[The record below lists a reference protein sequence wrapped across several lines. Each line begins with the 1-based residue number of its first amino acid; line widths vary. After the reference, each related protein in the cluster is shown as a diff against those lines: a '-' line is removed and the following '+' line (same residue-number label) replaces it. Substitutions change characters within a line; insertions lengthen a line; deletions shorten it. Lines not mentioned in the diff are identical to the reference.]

1 MNKQINGA
9 LFKQMIL
16 HGAAAITA
24 QKQAINDLNVF
35 PVPDGDTGT
44 NMSMT
49 IATAVTELKKNSP
62 ATVEQAASITA
73 SALLRGARGNSG
85 VILSLL
91 FRGLSKALKGHETA
105 DAATFATAMQEGVSA
120 AYKAV
125 MKPAEGTVLTVSRL
139 AAKRA
144 ADVAAEGETD
154 IERVLEESIREG
166 YEALAQTTDMNPVLK
181 KAGVVDAGGKGY
193 LLILEGMLAEMR
205 GEPMPETTESEA
217 QESTIDYGA
226 IAAEEI
232 TFTFDT
238 VFIVRKANPDVDLE
252 PLREYLSS
260 IGDSLVIG
268 EDDEAFK
275 VHVHTDIPGDALN
288 EGQKYGVLELAKI
301 ENMRTQADDMA
312 AGRKTQS
319 VDDLEM
325 DENAPIPAAEEA
337 GHVVAAPE
345 KKYGFLAVCAGD
357 GLAEV
362 FRDLGADGV
371 VSGGQTMN
379 PSTESILEGVDKIP
393 AETVFIL
400 PNNGN
405 IIMAA
410 QQCDA
415 LTEKNVIVIPTKT
428 VPQGITAMMNVDFDA
443 AEAEDI
449 TNAMVE
455 SLTTVTT
462 AQITYAARNSDFDGF
477 DIKEGDYLAL
487 EEGKLFG
494 TDNQLNVL
502 LEKLAED
509 AKSRESTFI
518 SLYFGEDV
526 TEEQAQE
533 AAQVFQTV
541 CPDAETVVLSGG
553 QPVYYYIIS
562 ME

>member
-1 MNKQINGA
+1 MNEQITGA
-9 LFKQMIL
+9 LFKQMVL

-49 IATAVTELKKNSP
+49 IGTAVTELRKAAP
-62 ATVEQAASITA
+62 ATLTRAADLTA

-91 FRGLSKALKGHETA
+91 FRGMSKGLKGLETA
-105 DAATFATAMQEGVSA
+105 DAAAFAAAMQQGVSS

-144 ADVAAEGETD
+144 VEAAAEERD
-154 IERVLEESIREG
+154 IEKVLEEAIREG
-166 YEALAQTTDMNPVLK
+166 YETLAQTTDMNPVLK

-205 GEPMPETTESEA
+205 GEPMPEASEDA
-217 QESTIDYGA
+217 PQEKADF
-226 IAAEEI
+226 AALSDEDI

-238 VFIVRKANPDVDLE
+238 VFIVRKTVERSLD
-252 PLREYLSS
+252 PLRTYLDS

-268 EDDEAFK
+268 EDDDAFK
-275 VHVHTDIPGDALN
+275 VHVHTDIPGAALT
-288 EGQKYGVLELAKI
+288 EAQKYGTLELAKI
-301 ENMRTQADDMA
+301 ENMRTQAEDLA
-312 AGRKTQS
+312 AGRHVQS
-319 VDDLEM
+319 TDDLDAVEQAL
-325 DENAPIPAAEEA
+325 ESGAAPA
-337 GHVVAAPE
+337 GGHAVAPPE
-345 KKYGFLAVCAGD
+345 KKYGFLAVCAGA
-357 GLAEV
+357 GLEAV
-362 FRDLGADGV
+362 FKDLGVDGV

-379 PSTESILEGVDKIP
+379 PSTEAILEGVDAVP
-393 AETVFIL
+393 AETVFVL

-410 QQCDA
+410 QQCAA
-415 LTEKNVIVIPTKT
+415 LTEKNVVVIPTKT
-428 VPQGITAMMNVDFDA
+428 VPQGITAMMNVDFESPA
-443 AEAEDI
+443 AEDI
-449 TNAMVE
+449 TAAMTE
-455 SLTTVTT
+455 SLPTVTT
-462 AQITYAARNSDFDGF
+462 AQITYAARDSDFDGF

-487 EEGKLFG
+487 AEGRLFG
-494 TDNQLNVL
+494 TDGSLPAL
-502 LEKLAED
+502 LERLAGS
-509 AKSRESTFI
+509 AKEKGSSFI

-526 TEEQAQE
+526 SQEDAE
-533 AAQVFQTV
+533 AAGKLFEQT
-541 CPDAETVVLSGG
+541 CPDAEVAVLSGG

>member
-1 MNKQINGA
+1 MNELITGA
-9 LFKQMIL
+9 LFKQMVL

-49 IATAVTELKKNSP
+49 IAAAVAELRKSSP
-62 ATVEQAASITA
+62 ATLTKAADLTA

-91 FRGLSKALKGHETA
+91 FRGISKGLKGHESA
-105 DAATFATAMQEGVSA
+105 DAAAFAAAMQEGVSA

-144 ADVAAEGETD
+144 VDVAAEGETD
-154 IERVLEESIREG
+154 VEAVLAEAIREG
-166 YEALAQTTDMNPVLK
+166 YDALAQTTEMNPVLK

-193 LLILEGMLAEMR
+193 LLILEGMLAELR
-205 GEPMPETTESEA
+205 GEPMPEDSGESEEKA
-217 QESTIDYGA
+217 DF
-226 IAAEEI
+226 AALSAEDI

-238 VFIVRKANPDVDLE
+238 VFIVRKDFDKSIE
-252 PLREYLSS
+252 PFRAYLDS

-268 EDDEAFK
+268 EDDQAFK
-275 VHVHTDIPGDALN
+275 VHVHTDIPGEALS
-288 EGQKYGVLELAKI
+288 EAQKYGTLELAKI
-301 ENMRTQADDMA
+301 ENMRTQAEELA
-312 AGRKTQS
+312 AGKTAQS
-319 VDDLEM
+319 TDDLDMVEAQL
-325 DENAPIPAAEEA
+325 DAAP
-337 GHVVAAPE
+337 AAPE

-362 FRDLGADGV
+362 FKDLGADGV

-379 PSTESILEGVDKIP
+379 PSTESLLSGVERIP

-400 PNNGN
+400 PNNSN

-410 QQCDA
+410 QQCSA
-415 LTEKNVIVIPTKT
+415 LTEKNVVVIPTKT

-443 AEAEDI
+443 PDAQSI
-449 TNAMVE
+449 TDAMTE
-455 SLTTVTT
+455 SLSTVTT

-494 TDNQLNVL
+494 TDSSLDVL
-502 LEKLAED
+502 LDRLAAD
-509 AKSRESTFI
+509 AVEREASFI

-526 TEEQAQE
+526 SEEDAQKAGAVFS
-533 AAQVFQTV
+533 AA
-541 CPDAETVVLSGG
+541 CPDAEIAILSGG